1 MAPIFLI
8 NLDRDTDRLRLM
20 DEQFARLGLAYE
32 RFSAVRGDALGAAAR
47 WFHLVDG
54 VSPTLTS
61 GEVGCYAS
69 HLTVMEMLIE
79 RGAPAALVC
88 EDDCRLSEHLPRLL
102 AEVDALP
109 ESWEL
114 VRLATLPVKQA
125 VVRAARI
132 GGGEL
137 VKYSRIPVGAG
148 AYLISRR
155 GAEKY
160 LAWAAKAPLVHPYDE
175 DLARPWICGLST
187 YGFAPTPI
195 RQNVLPASSIGDRPW
210 RPRNRH
216 RLEPL
221 ERAVDALADLGL
233 GGWLVAAASN
243 VRARLSRAHRRRIT
257 ARVGA

>member
-1 MAPIFLI
+1 MTPIFLI
-8 NLDRDTDRLRLM
+8 NLDRDTERLGLM
-20 DEQFARLGLAYE
+20 DAQFARLGLAYE

-54 VSPTLTS
+54 VSPTLTR

-69 HLTVMEMLIE
+69 HLGVMERLVE
-79 RGAPAALVC
+79 SGAPAALVC
-88 EDDCRLSEHLPRLL
+88 EDDCRLSERLPGLL
-102 AEVDALP
+102 AEVDGLP
-109 ESWEL
+109 AGWDL

-125 VVRAARI
+125 VVRAACI
-132 GGGEL
+132 GGGAL

-175 DLARPWICGLST
+175 DFARPWICGLST

-195 RQNVLPASSIGDRPW
+195 RQNHLAVSSIGDRPW

-216 RLEPL
+216 RLEPF
-221 ERAVDALADLGL
+221 ERAAHALADLGL
-233 GGWLVAAASN
+233 LGWLAASASN
-243 VRARLSRAHRRRIT
+243 VRARLSRTHRRRIT